1 MLSVEGVLRDATH
14 YYLCRDNDATMSPL
28 STCILTDQIY
38 PCRSAVH
45 SVSLSLSISLSL
57 SPTTTSTS
65 VRASS
70 MMATATPN
78 NNGNGNKNGKPT
90 SGDVEVGEST
100 PLLQTANSGDDN
112 NGNNTEPPPLQEMKA
127 ESLKERAVAVTAGVS
142 FLSSIAAIIFEATA
156 HPVVWVSGILGAIL
170 APYAA
175 MQQQKLTQVEALNQ
189 TNERMEQEV
198 EQLAAE
204 NVRLSKQV
212 QEMEESVIKYVYYGD
227 CYGSGNR

>member
-1 MLSVEGVLRDATH
+1 
-14 YYLCRDNDATMSPL
+14 
-28 STCILTDQIY
+28 
-38 PCRSAVH
+38 
-45 SVSLSLSISLSL
+45 
-57 SPTTTSTS
+57 
-65 VRASS
+65 
-70 MMATATPN
+70 MMATATPHNRINSGNGKN
-78 NNGNGNKNGKPT
+78 NNGQPST
-90 SGDVEVGEST
+90 SGDDVEAVGEST
-100 PLLQTANSGDDN
+100 PLLHSGSNDNSNNDN
-112 NGNNTEPPPLQEMKA
+112 NSSEPPPLQEMKA

-212 QEMEESVIKYVYYGD
+212 QEMEESVIKYVFYLYY
-227 CYGSGNR
+227 C